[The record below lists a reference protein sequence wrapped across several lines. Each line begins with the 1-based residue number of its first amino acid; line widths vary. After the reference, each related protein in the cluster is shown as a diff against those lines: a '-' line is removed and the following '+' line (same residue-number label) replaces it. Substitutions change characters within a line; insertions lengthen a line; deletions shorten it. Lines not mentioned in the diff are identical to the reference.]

1 MQILNVFILTEILD
15 SKMPTEI
22 NWVSDQP
29 WPMPDESEESLRLDS
44 ARLETIQLL
53 KDVKS
58 LLVLEQEV
66 TASRKAVDSAQKVTI
81 RIPS

>member
-1 MQILNVFILTEILD
+1 
-15 SKMPTEI
+15 
-22 NWVSDQP
+22 
-29 WPMPDESEESLRLDS
+29 MPDESEESLSLDS

-58 LLVLEQEV
+58 LLVLEQDV

-81 RIPS
+81 RNPSQGTCGIEQECTQFPFFHMV